1 VLSGNQRVSRS
12 YFVCTPTKR
21 RARVAGGYDRWRW
34 RSTGWQW
41 ASGAVRTSDGGYL
54 SAGLDR
60 HRQRHSSC
68 AMYGTYWDHELWSGR
83 HGYGSTQ
90 SSGVDAPATCAL
102 VLRADVG
109 WIRWHRG
116 DVVMQ
121 RKVDMTGEL
130 LHTTML
136 VPGPKGYGSHGRI
149 PGGFCHD
156 RAHLANGSMGW
167 SKEVTSG
174 FDVAPGSTRRGW

>member
-1 VLSGNQRVSRS
+1 LSGNQRMTRS

-21 RARVAGGYDRWRW
+21 RARVAGGYDRWRLRSTSW
-34 RSTGWQW
+34 RSAGR
-41 ASGAVRTSDGGYL
+41 AVRTSGGAYL

-60 HRQRHSSC
+60 HRQRYSSF
-68 AMYGTYWDHELWSGR
+68 AMYGTYRDHEVGAGR
-83 HGYGSTQ
+83 HGYGTTQ
-90 SSGVDAPATCAL
+90 SRGVHGRTTCAL

-121 RKVDMTGEL
+121 RKVDMTGGL

-136 VPGPKGYGSHGRI
+136 VPGPKGHGSRGRI
-149 PGGFCHD
+149 PGGFCHHG
-156 RAHLANGSMGW
+156 AHLANGSMGW
-167 SKEVTSG
+167 SKELTSG
-174 FDVAPGSTRRGW
+174 FDVAPGSTRRG